1 MRRTLL
7 LQSIG
12 DAEKDL
18 TANDMHGVEQS
29 MKIELSKLHTEIDT
43 SVRKVCAEF
52 DDEYWDECD
61 EKARFPE
68 EFYRTMAEA
77 GWLGITMPEELGGA
91 GLGVTEAAIM
101 MHAVASS
108 GGGQAAA
115 SSIHINLF
123 GPHAIVVHGSPE
135 QKQRWLTPLIKGE
148 EKACFGVTEP
158 DAGLDTT
165 SIKTFAKKVE
175 GGYCVSGRKMW
186 TSTGQEAHKIVLL
199 TRTTPKSECKRP
211 TDGMTLFY
219 TDLDRSQ
226 IEVRRIKKL
235 GRNAVDSNATF
246 IDDYFIPE
254 DDRIGEEGKGFY
266 YLLDS
271 LNPERILVGIEAIG
285 IGRDALQRAA
295 KYAGERVVFGRPI
308 GMNQG
313 IQHPLAEAWTYLES
327 AYWMCMRAAYL
338 YDSGQP
344 CGAEANAAKFLSAR
358 AGFEAATKAVLTHGG
373 MGYAREYKVERLFR
387 ESVLPRIAPVTEQ
400 MILSF
405 IGERVLD
412 LPKSY

>member
-1 MRRTLL
+1 MDFTLTD
-7 LQSIG
+7 LQR
-12 DAEKDL
+12 
-18 TANDMHGVEQS
+18 
-29 MKIELSKLHTEIDT
+29 EIDT
-43 SVRKVCAEF
+43 SVRKVCADF
-52 DDEYWDECD
+52 TDDYWHECD
-61 EKARFPE
+61 EHARFPE
-68 EFYRTMAEA
+68 EFYKAMAA
-77 GWLGITMPEELGGA
+77 SGWLGITMPESLGGA
-91 GLGVTEAAIM
+91 GLGVTEAAVM
-101 MHAVASS
+101 MHAVASC

-123 GPHAIVVHGSPE
+123 GPHAIVVHGTDE

-175 GGYCVSGRKMW
+175 GGYRVSGRKMW

-199 TRTTPKSECKRP
+199 TRTTPKSECKKS

-219 TDLDRSQ
+219 ADLDRSQ

-254 DDRIGEEGKGFY
+254 SDRIGEEGKGFY

-271 LNPERILVGIEAIG
+271 LNPERVLVGIEAIG

-295 KYAGERVVFGRPI
+295 KYARERVVFGRPI
-308 GMNQG
+308 GKNQG

-327 AYWMCMRAAYL
+327 AYWMCLRAGWL
-338 YDSGQP
+338 YDQGLP

-358 AGFEAATKAVLTHGG
+358 AAFDAATKAVLTHGG
-373 MGYAREYKVERLFR
+373 MGYAREFQVERLFR
-387 ESVLPRIAPVTEQ
+387 ESMLPRIAPVTEQ

-405 IGERVLD
+405 IAEKVLD

>member
-1 MRRTLL
+1 MEIALTE
-7 LQSIG
+7 LQ
-12 DAEKDL
+12 
-18 TANDMHGVEQS
+18 Q
-29 MKIELSKLHTEIDT
+29 EIDV
-43 SVRKVCAEF
+43 SVRKVCAQF
-52 DDEYWDECD
+52 PDQYWHECD
-61 EKARFPE
+61 EHARFPE
-68 EFYRTMAEA
+68 EFYAAMAAA
-77 GWLGITMPEELGGA
+77 GWLGITMPQELGGA
-91 GLGVTEAAIM
+91 GLGVTEAAVM
-101 MHAVASS
+101 MHAVSSS
-108 GGGQAAA
+108 GGAQAAA

-123 GPHAIVVHGSPE
+123 GPHAIVVHGTPE
-135 QKQRWLTPLIKGE
+135 QKKRWLTPLIAGK

-165 SIKTFAKKVE
+165 SITTFARKVA
-175 GGYCVSGRKMW
+175 GGYRVSGRKMW

-199 TRTTPKSECKRP
+199 TRTTPKADSKRP

-219 TDLDRSQ
+219 TDLDRTK
-226 IEVRRIKKL
+226 IEVKRIKKL

-246 IDDYFIPE
+246 IDDYFVPE
-254 DDRIGEEGKGFY
+254 EDRIGEEGKGFH

-295 KYAGERVVFGRPI
+295 KYARERVVFGRPI
-308 GMNQG
+308 GKNQG

-338 YDSGQP
+338 YDQGLP

-358 AGFEAATKAVLTHGG
+358 AAFDAATRAVLTHGG
-373 MGYAREYKVERLFR
+373 MGYAREFQVERLFR
-387 ESVLPRIAPVTEQ
+387 ESMLPRIAPVTEQ

-405 IGERVLD
+405 IAEKVLD